1 MAIKRIIGI
10 AALGLLALVAPA
22 ARAAGLQPIGQF
34 NHPTYVTSDPSDG
47 ERLFVVERSGTIEE
61 VDRGA
66 IRLFADLTGVVGC
79 NGECSGERGLLSIA
93 PAPEFESSGRF
104 YVDFAD
110 DQSGTIHVA
119 EMHAVGDTAPNTT
132 FREVLSIPH
141 PDANNHNGGQ
151 LQFGPE
157 GNLFISTG
165 DGGGANDQFHN
176 AQSLTSLLGKIL
188 RINPRPNNNGAYSI
202 PAGNPFAG
210 AAAPFNTIWSY
221 GLRNPFR
228 FSFDRASGAMA
239 IADVGQDARE
249 EVDFA
254 APGGGGGVNYGW
266 NCREGSLPG
275 PPAQAD
281 PGCAT
286 PSSPFVEPIFDYPH
300 LDPNDGS
307 AHGCAII
314 GGYVVRDAGLPE
326 LAGRYLYGDLC
337 TGELRSFAPGE
348 ARSSDRS
355 ENLTVS
361 ELNSFG
367 EDACDRVYA
376 VSGSGTVYRLAG
388 GAPTVCPLVPS
399 FTGIRAARR
408 SVLKRKRARIT
419 VWVSPCAGR
428 RGKQV
433 SLYRGRRRLETK
445 RLDLACSARFSPRI
459 LRRTTFR
466 AKIGP
471 FANFEGSTSRGLAIG
486 IRHAGHGHH
495 HKKKH

>member
-10 AALGLLALVAPA
+10 VALGLLALAAPA
-22 ARAAGLQPIGQF
+22 ARAASLQPIGQF
-34 NHPTYVTSDPSDG
+34 SHPTYVTSDPSDG
-47 ERLFVVERSGTIEE
+47 ERLFVVERAGTIQE

-66 IRLFADLTGVVGC
+66 VRLFADISGAVGC
-79 NGECSGERGLLSIA
+79 GGECSGERGLLSIA

-110 DQSGTIHVA
+110 DQSGAIHVA
-119 EMHAVGDTAPNTT
+119 EMHAVGNTAPNTT
-132 FREVLSIPH
+132 FREVLTIPH
-141 PDANNHNGGQ
+141 PGADNHNGGQ

-165 DGGGANDQFHN
+165 DGGGADDQFHN

-188 RINPRPNNNGAYSI
+188 RINPRPGNDGAYSI
-202 PAGNPFAG
+202 PAGNPFAT
-210 AAAPFNTIWSY
+210 AAAPFDTIWSY

-228 FSFDRASGAMA
+228 FSFDRAGGAML
-239 IADVGQDARE
+239 IADVGQSARE
-249 EVDFA
+249 EVDLA
-254 APGGGGGVNYGW
+254 APGGGAGANYGW
-266 NCREGSLPG
+266 NCREGTLAG
-275 PPAQAD
+275 PETD
-281 PGCAT
+281 PGCEA
-286 PSSPFVEPIFDYPH
+286 PAGSFVEPIFDYPH
-300 LDPNDGS
+300 LDPHDGS

-337 TGELRSFAPGE
+337 TGELRSFSPGD
-348 ARSSDRS
+348 ARGSDRS
-355 ENLTVS
+355 ENLTVG

-376 VSGSGTVYRLAG
+376 VSGAGTVYRLAG
-388 GAPTVCPLVPS
+388 GAPTVCPLVHS

-408 SVLKRKRARIT
+408 SVLKRKRDRIT

-428 RGKQV
+428 RGKPI
-433 SLYRGRRRLETK
+433 SLYRGRRKLET
-445 RLDLACSARFSPRI
+445 RHLDLACSARFSPRI
-459 LRRTTFR
+459 LRRAAFR

-471 FANFEGSTSRGLAIG
+471 FANFEGSTSRALTIRV
-486 IRHAGHGHH
+486 RHAGQGHH
-495 HKKKH
+495 HMKKH